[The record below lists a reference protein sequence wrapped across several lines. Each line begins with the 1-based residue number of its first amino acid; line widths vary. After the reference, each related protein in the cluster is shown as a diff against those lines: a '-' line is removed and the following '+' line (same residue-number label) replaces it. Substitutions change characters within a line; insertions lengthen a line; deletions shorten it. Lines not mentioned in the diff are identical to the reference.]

1 MIYEYITY
9 THVKTYTKN
18 SSPGPSLQP
27 ARLAS
32 IALAFALIRRV
43 MLSFIIVT
51 KDLHAF

>member
-18 SSPGPSLQP
+18 SSPGPSLQA

-32 IALAFALIRRV
+32 IALAFSLIRV